1 MIKETKLNGFSAIP
15 LEYEVVDGDL
25 STALGVVSEDGSLK
39 PMLEPKVIMKLNDGE
54 TVKFIHQTSSYT
66 HYIIYSSKT
75 GKISSINKDSSSR
88 IDVGTQND
96 VTHFN
101 AIGNTLLVF
110 TSSSFYYYLWKSNA
124 YVKLGDHIPDI
135 EVSFGLVGHPRL
147 FSLSDESKSTFT
159 ISFDGIAEDAL
170 NNEFTENNKTRIT
183 EQIMA
188 KVNKFVAQETVNKG
202 RFCFPFFIR
211 YALRLY
217 DGSLVYHSA
226 PILMNPSTKAAPVVW
241 WNRAKGKHSYTEAIC
256 DIMLMAASIDYCVM
270 RNDDSNNLND
280 WSDVIKG
287 IDVFISKPIYTYD
300 QEGKIASMSDTDNY
314 NTKFIG
320 RLYADNKDEVSTT
333 KAEDKLLGQFV
344 SKEFLNYYC
353 EWEFSKIY
361 AMYYSADRS
370 YPSTTFHLPE
380 FSEGKV
386 TESIKNTSTFYKLCS
401 IEMADVVA
409 DNKRKDI
416 IVDDEYLQ
424 SLLTRESMTD
434 DYLTHDQLHAGY
446 SFVYNSRLNLAG
458 LKRKPFNG
466 FLAQSMFAYCNKR
479 FNWQYDETGKTL
491 DISMA
496 PFSTDLYT
504 IKVYIKENGQD
515 YAVTT
520 TEDYYLPEMQ
530 LFCSSKMTVES
541 GSSQKEVMSKHS
553 WGCYVFYPNANAY
566 KMVIYNY
573 GSPCYAINLKP
584 HEFLNGAFAV
594 LDYEMVRE
602 KNFSS
607 LPSVYPPYNSNA
619 FQIEIPNKIYT
630 SHVNNPFFF
639 PTTGINTIG
648 TGKILGICAAVK
660 ALSQGQFGQ
669 FPLYAFSTDGVW
681 ALEVSS
687 TGSYSAKQPV
697 TREVC
702 VNSESI
708 TQMDSAVLFATNRG
722 IMLLSGSQAMCIS
735 DSINNSV
742 PLSFIPSLPRIG
754 YAKEVYI
761 SELQKMQVKLP
772 DSLDIVPFVEY
783 LSSCRMLFD
792 YTHQRIIVYNPEQ
805 AYAYV
810 YSLKTQQ
817 WGMMLSNISATVNS
831 YPESLAMNT
840 DANLVNF
847 SATEATKSA
856 IFIITRAFKLDD
868 PNVLKTIDALII
880 RGTFQRGHVGTVLY
894 GSENLFNWHPI
905 YGSWDHHVRGFGT
918 PYRYFRLVLFG
929 HLENGESIS
938 SFSTQYTPRYT
949 NRLR

>member
-39 PMLEPKVIMKLNDGE
+39 PMLEPKVIMTFSKPSQKVVYLHDTTAFHYYIVHDTETGDVYYVEKDQPGKQVLNLIHSFGKTKLCS
-54 TVKFIHQTSSYT
+54 F
-66 HYIIYSSKT
+66 
-75 GKISSINKDSSSR
+75 SSI
-88 IDVGTQND
+88 
-96 VTHFN
+96 
-101 AIGNTLLVF
+101 GNVLIVITENRMHYF
-110 TSSSFYYYLWKSNA
+110 LWKSKSGG
-124 YVKLGDHIPDI
+124 YLSLGTHMPECPI
-135 EVSFGLVGHPRL
+135 SFGLQTELVQT
-147 FSLSDESKSTFT
+147 DTFT
-159 ISFDGIAEDAL
+159 IEYDGISIEDL
-170 NNEFTENNKTRIT
+170 SKEFTDKNKTKIT
-183 EQIMA
+183 DQVLA
-188 KVNKFVAQETVNKG
+188 KVNKFIAEEATNKG
-202 RFCFPFFIR
+202 RFIFPFFVR
-211 YALRLY
+211 YAYRLY
-217 DGSLVYHSA
+217 DGSLTMHSA
-226 PILMNPSTKAAPVVW
+226 PVLMIASSGIAPTVSAKLYGKADGTFLWADLRIIGALSRLDYAVIGQQSIAELENW
-241 WNRAKGKHSYTEAIC
+241 K
-256 DIMLMAASIDYCVM
+256 DIIRSVDI
-270 RNDDSNNLND
+270 
-280 WSDVIKG
+280 
-287 IDVFISKPIYTYD
+287 FISAPIYTYD
-300 QEGKIASMSDTDNY
+300 QNGKCSGFKKTSDKSYCVSKHVNQNVDLQGKKYPLRYQKHTVDQ
-314 NTKFIG
+314 
-320 RLYADNKDEVSTT
+320 LYPFTFGDPSKPVAEWPTLNIRVIIPERSADEVSGDIRDTSRFFLIKSVKIDELNCERT
-333 KAEDKLLGQFV
+333 VIDLGT
-344 SKEFLNYYC
+344 
-353 EWEFSKIY
+353 
-361 AMYYSADRS
+361 D
-370 YPSTTFHLPE
+370 
-380 FSEGKV
+380 
-386 TESIKNTSTFYKLCS
+386 
-401 IEMADVVA
+401 
-409 DNKRKDI
+409 
-416 IVDDEYLQ
+416 YLQ
-424 SLLTRESMTD
+424 SLLNRETMTD
-434 DYLTHDQLHAGY
+434 DYDSHDILVPKY
-446 SFVYNSRLNLAG
+446 TFPYNSRLNIANISKQLFKG
-458 LKRKPFNG
+458 FNPG
-466 FLAQSMFAYCNKR
+466 ALFCY
-479 FNWQYDETGKTL
+479 
-491 DISMA
+491 
-496 PFSTDLYT
+496 TDDFVDYNNDGTVILQGT
-504 IKVYIKENGQD
+504 ASFKVYVAIKQD
-515 YAVTT
+515 GKDIVVCGDSCKLSANASTIFLY
-520 TEDYYLPEMQ
+520 
-530 LFCSSKMTVES
+530 
-541 GSSQKEVMSKHS
+541 
-553 WGCYVFYPNANAY
+553 YPNANAY
-566 KMVIYNY
+566 KAYIYKQGY
-573 GSPCYAINLKP
+573 VSYTYEVPLHP
-584 HEFLNGAFAV
+584 HSFLNGAYYFGGWEDMEPTGSYIPV
-594 LDYEMVRE
+594 E
-602 KNFSS
+602 SS
-607 LPSVYPPYNSNA
+607 IEDRTV
-619 FQIEIPNKIYT
+619 EIPNKIYT
-630 SHVNNPFFF
+630 SQVNNPFFF

-831 YPESLAMNT
+831 YPESLAMDA

-847 SATEATKSA
+847 SATEATRSA

>member
-1 MIKETKLNGFSAIP
+1 
-15 LEYEVVDGDL
+15 
-25 STALGVVSEDGSLK
+25 
-39 PMLEPKVIMKLNDGE
+39 
-54 TVKFIHQTSSYT
+54 
-66 HYIIYSSKT
+66 
-75 GKISSINKDSSSR
+75 
-88 IDVGTQND
+88 
-96 VTHFN
+96 
-101 AIGNTLLVF
+101 
-110 TSSSFYYYLWKSNA
+110 
-124 YVKLGDHIPDI
+124 
-135 EVSFGLVGHPRL
+135 
-147 FSLSDESKSTFT
+147 
-159 ISFDGIAEDAL
+159 
-170 NNEFTENNKTRIT
+170 
-183 EQIMA
+183 
-188 KVNKFVAQETVNKG
+188 
-202 RFCFPFFIR
+202 
-211 YALRLY
+211 
-217 DGSLVYHSA
+217 
-226 PILMNPSTKAAPVVW
+226 
-241 WNRAKGKHSYTEAIC
+241 
-256 DIMLMAASIDYCVM
+256 
-270 RNDDSNNLND
+270 
-280 WSDVIKG
+280 
-287 IDVFISKPIYTYD
+287 
-300 QEGKIASMSDTDNY
+300 
-314 NTKFIG
+314 
-320 RLYADNKDEVSTT
+320 
-333 KAEDKLLGQFV
+333 
-344 SKEFLNYYC
+344 
-353 EWEFSKIY
+353 
-361 AMYYSADRS
+361 
-370 YPSTTFHLPE
+370 
-380 FSEGKV
+380 
-386 TESIKNTSTFYKLCS
+386 
-401 IEMADVVA
+401 
-409 DNKRKDI
+409 
-416 IVDDEYLQ
+416 
-424 SLLTRESMTD
+424 MTD
-434 DYLTHDQLHAGY
+434 DYDSHDILVPKY
-446 SFVYNSRLNLAG
+446 TFPYNSRLNIANISKQLFKG
-458 LKRKPFNG
+458 FNPG
-466 FLAQSMFAYCNKR
+466 ALFCY
-479 FNWQYDETGKTL
+479 
-491 DISMA
+491 
-496 PFSTDLYT
+496 TDDFVDYNNDGTVILQGT
-504 IKVYIKENGQD
+504 AAFKVYVAIKQD
-515 YAVTT
+515 GKDIVVCGDSCKLSANASTIFLY
-520 TEDYYLPEMQ
+520 
-530 LFCSSKMTVES
+530 
-541 GSSQKEVMSKHS
+541 
-553 WGCYVFYPNANAY
+553 YPNANAY
-566 KMVIYNY
+566 KAYIYKQGY
-573 GSPCYAINLKP
+573 VSYTYEVPLHP
-584 HEFLNGAFAV
+584 HSFLNGAYYFGGWEDMEPTGSYIPV
-594 LDYEMVRE
+594 E
-602 KNFSS
+602 SS
-607 LPSVYPPYNSNA
+607 IEDRTV
-619 FQIEIPNKIYT
+619 EIPNKIYT
-630 SHVNNPFFF
+630 SQVNNPFFF

-817 WGMMLSNISATVNS
+817 WGMMLSNISSTVNS
-831 YPESLAMNT
+831 YPESLAMDA

>member
-39 PMLEPKVIMKLNDGE
+39 PMLKPKVIMTFLKPSQKVVYIHEATAFHYYIVHDTETGCVYYVEKNQPGKQVLNLIHSFGKTKLYA
-54 TVKFIHQTSSYT
+54 FS
-66 HYIIYSSKT
+66 
-75 GKISSINKDSSSR
+75 
-88 IDVGTQND
+88 
-96 VTHFN
+96 
-101 AIGNTLLVF
+101 AIGNILMVLTEQGV
-110 TSSSFYYYLWKSNA
+110 YHYLWKSKA
-124 YVKLGDHIPDI
+124 DGYLALGTHLPECPI
-135 EVSFGLVGHPRL
+135 SFGLQAEVVRTDE
-147 FSLSDESKSTFT
+147 FS
-159 ISFDGIAEDAL
+159 ISFDAISPSDIFK
-170 NNEFTENNKTRIT
+170 EFTDENKTKVT
-183 EQIMA
+183 DQVLA
-188 KVNKFVAQETVNKG
+188 KVNKFIAEEATSKG
-202 RFCFPFFIR
+202 RFIFPFLVR
-211 YALRLY
+211 YAYRLY
-217 DGSLVYHSA
+217 DGSLTMHSA
-226 PILMNPSTKAAPVVW
+226 PVLMIASSDLAPQVFYEHITGR
-241 WNRAKGKHSYTEAIC
+241 NNYTDAKLRI
-256 DIMLMAASIDYCVM
+256 MAALSRLDYAVIAQKYIDGLANWKDIIRSV
-270 RNDDSNNLND
+270 D
-280 WSDVIKG
+280 I
-287 IDVFISKPIYTYD
+287 FISKPIYTYD
-300 QEGKIASMSDTDNY
+300 QNGKCTGFKESTDIDSYCVCKHINQNVDPLGTTY
-314 NTKFIG
+314 PLRYQKQNFNHLYAFTFGDPFKSSSEWTYPAG
-320 RLYADNKDEVSTT
+320 RLMIPRRSVDCVREDIRTT
-333 KAEDKLLGQFV
+333 SQFFLL
-344 SKEFLNYYC
+344 
-353 EWEFSKIY
+353 
-361 AMYYSADRS
+361 
-370 YPSTTFHLPE
+370 
-380 FSEGKV
+380 
-386 TESIKNTSTFYKLCS
+386 ESIKVESLTTTRTL
-401 IEMADVVA
+401 IDVEE
-409 DNKRKDI
+409 D
-416 IVDDEYLQ
+416 YLQ
-424 SLLTRESMTD
+424 SLLNREVMTD
-434 DYLTHDQLHAGY
+434 DYDSHDTLIPRYAF
-446 SFVYNSRLNLAG
+446 SYNSRVNVANISKQL
-458 LKRKPFNG
+458 FNG
-466 FLAQSMFAYCNKR
+466 YNAGSMFCYTDGYVYNFSDAEPTVLDGKATYYVYFVIKQDGKDIIVKGDAYSFAR
-479 FNWQYDETGKTL
+479 AYMPTL
-491 DISMA
+491 
-496 PFSTDLYT
+496 FLY
-504 IKVYIKENGQD
+504 
-515 YAVTT
+515 
-520 TEDYYLPEMQ
+520 
-530 LFCSSKMTVES
+530 
-541 GSSQKEVMSKHS
+541 
-553 WGCYVFYPNANAY
+553 YPNINAY
-566 KMVIYNY
+566 KAYVVKYDVFPTVY
-573 GSPCYAINLKP
+573 EVPLQS
-584 HEFLNGAFAV
+584 HDFLNGSFFFGGWDG
-594 LDYEMVRE
+594 LEE
-602 KNFSS
+602 KGSQPNVSS
-607 LPSVYPPYNSNA
+607 LAERTV
-619 FQIEIPNKIYT
+619 EIPNKIYT
-630 SHVNNPFFF
+630 SQVNNPFFF

-831 YPESLAMNT
+831 YPESLAMDA